1 VAERPR
7 SPGSGGSGTW
17 LTGLAGVSLFLPAAL
32 PLLWLAT
39 ELRAQLSG
47 PPTEGFGLTDAEWR
61 TAREAHLQRRRATD
75 ALVAIESLARRH
87 QCTLLPDGTWDERD
101 GIARTLNSRKATET
115 DAERTAQRSF
125 DDAVA
130 GPSARFDAW
139 ASPRRTAWAMRGPL
153 VLWVTA
159 AALRPTTVGLGSA
172 QPNTDWTPSS
182 VLFDAV
188 TSGHGL
194 FVALVVLCGLIG
206 DQLGGAALA
215 EGVAADGNA
224 DFRARWDAE
233 PPPSVPPSLPET
245 AEIDDAPRCALDDD
259 PVAAGTIAL
268 LKRVVE
274 ADGPLDDDASA
285 LVYALLRQAFG
296 PLVPDLDAHLTRL
309 VEQADASFA
318 ACSRHLEQL
327 RGQDRAPR
335 IALVAMALA
344 LGQRRGP
351 RGEAMA
357 MKVASGL
364 RIYGPSLDEARTSA
378 AAIDLPRRPVEAAAP
393 ADDRATAYA
402 ALVVGLLRT
411 AALADGPPSAAE
423 LARIGAYA
431 REALAGALPESVP
444 HVDWA
449 LTELDIADPGFSH
462 LVAQIRAGAD
472 PAFRASLHDL
482 CATYLSDRD
491 TPARRAVLLALRGQ
505 LGLEPAS
512 GEPTAAAAR

>member
-7 SPGSGGSGTW
+7 SPRSSGSGTW
-17 LTGLAGVSLFLPAAL
+17 ISGLAGVALFLPAAL

-39 ELRAQLSG
+39 ELRAQLSS
-47 PPTEGFGLTDAEWR
+47 PPVEGFGLTDAEWR
-61 TAREAHLQRRRATD
+61 AAREAHLQRLRATD
-75 ALVAIESLARRH
+75 ALVAIEAIARRH
-87 QCTLLPDGTWDERD
+87 QCTTLPDGTWDERD
-101 GIARTLNSRKATET
+101 AVARTLNVRKATEIH
-115 DAERTAQRSF
+115 AERVAQRNV

-130 GPSARFDAW
+130 GPGARFDAW

-153 VLWVTA
+153 VLWGTA
-159 AALRPTTVGLGSA
+159 AVLRPSTVGLGPA
-172 QPNTDWTPSS
+172 QLSTDWTPAS

-215 EGVAADGNA
+215 EGVAADGPSE
-224 DFRARWDAE
+224 FRARWAAE
-233 PPPSVPPSLPET
+233 PPPTAPPPIPESPET
-245 AEIDDAPRCALDDD
+245 APAPRCALDDD
-259 PVAAGTIAL
+259 PVALGTIAL
-268 LKRVVE
+268 LKRVAE
-274 ADGPLDDDASA
+274 ADGPLDDDATA
-285 LVYALLRQAFG
+285 LVFALVRQAFG
-296 PLVPDLDAHLTRL
+296 TLEPALDAHLARL
-309 VEQADASFA
+309 VEEADASFA
-318 ACSRHLEQL
+318 PCSRHLEEL

-335 IALVAMALA
+335 IGLVAMALA

-364 RIYGPSLDEARTSA
+364 RIFGPTLDEARASA
-378 AAIDLPRRPVEAAAP
+378 AAIDLPRPPAAPAAP

-411 AALADGPPSAAE
+411 AALADGTPSAAE
-423 LARIGAYA
+423 LVRIGTYA
-431 REALAGALPESVP
+431 REALAAALPESVP

-449 LTELDIADPGFSH
+449 LTDFDVADPGFAQ

-472 PAFRASLHDL
+472 PAFRASLYAL

-491 TPARRAVLLALRGQ
+491 TPARRAVLQALRGQ
-505 LGLEPAS
+505 LGVE
-512 GEPTAAAAR
+512 AAAAEPAAAR